1 MENILSKKVLL
12 LNSSYEPMMIINGK
26 RAILLI
32 LLNKVDFVEKTNYLI
47 RSESLQL
54 SLPSVIKLKAY
65 IYMNFKNIP
74 LTRKNI
80 LKRDNYTCQY
90 CGIVCKNITID
101 HIIPKDKKGADTWTN
116 LVSAC
121 SHCNLKKGNQFLN
134 ETNMQ
139 LIRKPN
145 KPTHIYHMQKYIS
158 KENSSWKPY
167 LFMEKN

>member
-12 LNSSYEPMMIINGK
+12 LNSSYEPMMIINSK

-47 RSESLQL
+47 RSENLQL

-158 KENSSWKPY
+158 EENSSWKPY

>member
-12 LNSSYEPMMIINGK
+12 LNSSYEPMMIVSGK
-26 RAILLI
+26 RGILLI

-47 RSESLQL
+47 RSENLQL

-90 CGIVCKNITID
+90 CG
-101 HIIPKDKKGADTWTN
+101 
-116 LVSAC
+116 
-121 SHCNLKKGNQFLN
+121 
-134 ETNMQ
+134 
-139 LIRKPN
+139 
-145 KPTHIYHMQKYIS
+145 
-158 KENSSWKPY
+158 NS
-167 LFMEKN
+167 N